1 MATQIPANIGWG
13 GSGIDTTLKTL
24 LDGLATD
31 AKLAQ
36 LKVSAGATGASASTN
51 IAIAGLAVDDIL
63 VGAIVI
69 DGMGA
74 STPSF
79 SAVQIVG
86 TAGVSIGMSG
96 DATPVA
102 VAGYARLDIDTTDA
116 LVYLVYSDISARN
129 VTASTE

>member
-1 MATQIPANIGWG
+1 MSTNVPANIGWG
-13 GSGIDTTLKTL
+13 GSGLDKTLKTI
-24 LDGLATD
+24 LDGFATG

-36 LKVSAGATGASASTN
+36 LKISAGATGAAVSTN
-51 IAIAGLAVDDIL
+51 IAITGLAVTDTLI
-63 VGAIVI
+63 GAIVI

-74 STPSF
+74 ATPLF

-86 TAGVSIGMSG
+86 TAGVSVGMSG

-102 VAGYARLDIDTTDA
+102 LAEYVRLDIDTTDA
-116 LVYLVYSDISARN
+116 LVYLVYADISARN

>member
-1 MATQIPANIGWG
+1 MSPQIPANIGWG
-13 GSGIDTTLKTL
+13 GSGLDAVLKTA

-36 LKVSAGATGASASTN
+36 LKVSPGATGAAVSTN
-51 IAIAGLAVDDIL
+51 IAIAGLAVDDTLI
-63 VGAIVI
+63 GAIVI

-74 STPSF
+74 ATPLF
-79 SAVQIVG
+79 SAVQVVG
-86 TAGVSIGMSG
+86 TAGVSVGMSG

-102 VAGYARLDIDTTDA
+102 LAEYVRLDIDTTDA
-116 LVYLVYSDISARN
+116 LVYLVYADISARN